1 MSMTTE
7 VLKSFGTLQ
16 LELEEAK
23 SSLRHV
29 DDNIK
34 KLIGRDPSDTQPRNV
49 IKRPPSLNT
58 EEPRGRTRP
67 NSNFLNNRNK
77 PNFENDEPAPKKRN
91 FESSVFKRLSDRPVR
106 HFDNE
111 YPEGIANKNHLISK
125 VIVTPKEVPSRQ
137 DVLAAQGADE
147 KSKARNRR
155 MFGALLGTLQKFR
168 QEETKLQ
175 SKVEKRAQLEK
186 KLEDQE
192 IKEREE
198 LKKERQ
204 DLFLNRKRKQAEIRM
219 IELKMTRMK
228 EHAEW
233 EEKQKPL
240 INFIQTKSKP
250 HLYYLP
256 KILNAKCKELLEN
269 NKQSIESKYIFLV
282 SYKNISN
289 HIFYTT
295 LPLQKLLLNKY
306 YYLLKFFS
314 SLSTVI
320 KMLFKLIN
328 IVILYPLL

>member
-1 MSMTTE
+1 MIENTVSMATE

-34 KLIGRDPSDTQPRNV
+34 KLIGRDPSEAQPRNA
-49 IKRPPSLNT
+49 IKRPLGLNA
-58 EEPRGRTRP
+58 EESRGRPRQ
-67 NSNFLNNRNK
+67 NSNFLNNRSK

-91 FESSVFKRLSDRPVR
+91 FESSVFKRLSDRPAR
-106 HFDNE
+106 HFDDDQP
-111 YPEGIANKNHLISK
+111 PEGVANKNHLISK
-125 VIVTPKEVPSRQ
+125 VIVTPKEIPSRQ

-240 INFIQTKSKP
+240 INFIQTKCKP
-250 HLYYLP
+250 HIYYLP
-256 KILNAKCKELLEN
+256 KILNSRCKELLEN
-269 NKQSIESKYIFLV
+269 NKQNIESKFD
-282 SYKNISN
+282 N
-289 HIFYTT
+289 
-295 LPLQKLLLNKY
+295 
-306 YYLLKFFS
+306 YYLL
-314 SLSTVI
+314 L
-320 KMLFKLIN
+320 LI
-328 IVILYPLL
+328 IVM